1 MRNVFSSY
9 FARYDGN
16 INVSVFGEE
25 QRSGL
30 KVTFRNSGGCPFR
43 FLHQTLTCGNF
54 GEVRKVFEEHHL
66 HMEYHKLHKTLI
78 FGYKPIILKVREL
91 LH

>member
-54 GEVRKVFEEHHL
+54 CEVRKVFEEHHL
-66 HMEYHKLHKTLI
+66 HMEYHKL
-78 FGYKPIILKVREL
+78 KP
-91 LH
+91 